1 MPSVATLAGLLTSLE
16 GGETLL
22 LPNPRAARE
31 LLTAF
36 DARQRGRGLP
46 AWEPAPALAW
56 SQWTSGLYS
65 ELIVSGAETRLLLN
79 AAQEHSLWREII
91 ADDPPAEA
99 LGSTDA
105 LAELAS
111 SAFRL
116 AAAWNATGR
125 IRSAVAGP
133 LGNTDTRTFARW
145 AEAFARRCSMQKLLA
160 PALLEAALAQHIG
173 AKAVTVAK
181 TLQLVGFL
189 KLTPAQESLL
199 IALAAQGT
207 EITRQTLT
215 TEDRPTFH
223 AAVSLESPAE
233 ELSFAARWLRQTLEA
248 AQQAGQSP
256 RIAVLLPGL
265 AEERAE
271 FEAVL
276 RETLAP
282 ELQSVSED
290 LSSAPWEF
298 SGGMPLSSLGLI
310 ADALELARWTLSPLP
325 QTRVTALLLSPY
337 LGSGAAREQAAQFDA
352 LVRKKENLLRP
363 ELTLGSLVSLLEKHG
378 STLAWPRHL
387 ATEVGRSGDL
397 SKPRTYA
404 EWMELLRVLI
414 QATGWPNSEARELTA
429 AEFEATRA
437 WDGVLDLVSTLD
449 FSGRRVAFATALEA
463 LERQARSTPLTPPAT
478 RAPVQIMA
486 PAEAEGSLFDAVLFL
501 RATDENWPAPERP
514 HPLLPWTLQ
523 KDLAMPGTD
532 PVRSAARAR
541 EFTSALLA
549 ASRTVLFS
557 YARADANGH
566 LRPSPLIAELI
577 ANLRLTE
584 IDASKLLQP
593 GPVTQPLD
601 YDLIA
606 DDTPLPSLPKAE
618 INGGAAVLKLQ
629 AACGFLAF
637 AQLRLNASEP
647 KGSALGLDAAE
658 SGTLVHRVLHIF
670 WGQVKNQD
678 TLASLSGAQRRDL
691 LAGCIDQAIAEE
703 RRRLATEWDEAYI
716 QLQRERLLRVLEPWL
731 ALELERSPFAV
742 IATERDEVV
751 TVGPLKLKVRMDR
764 IDNILDAEGER
775 LGELYIDYKTGAS
788 ASPAQWTGERPD
800 EPQLPLYT
808 LLSEPGEVM
817 GVAFAKVRS
826 GEEMKYAGL
835 QANPFMLGPKARKP
849 QDLVTSIAEWERT
862 MTQLAE
868 EFAAGR
874 AAVSPKQYPKTCA
887 HCGQRL
893 LCRLDPAS
901 LIALDDANDDAEEA
915 DV

>member
-1 MPSVATLAGLLTSLE
+1 MPSAATLAGLLTSLE

-31 LLTAF
+31 LRNAF
-36 DARQRGRGLP
+36 DVRQRSRGLP

-56 SQWTSGLYS
+56 SQWTASLYS

-91 ADDPPAEA
+91 ADDPPADA

-125 IRSAVAGP
+125 IRSAASGP

-145 AEAFARRCSMQKLLA
+145 AEEFARRCGTQKLLS
-160 PALLEAALAQHIG
+160 PALLEAALTQHVA
-173 AKAVTVAK
+173 AKSVPTVK
-181 TLQLVGFL
+181 TLQLAGFL
-189 KLTPAQESLL
+189 SLTPAQESLL
-199 IALAAQGT
+199 AALKAQGT
-207 EITRQTLT
+207 EIERKTLAA
-215 TEDRPTFH
+215 EGLPKLH
-223 AAVSLESPAE
+223 AAVSLDSPAD
-233 ELSFAARWLRQTLEA
+233 ELHFAARWLRKTLEA
-248 AQQAGQSP
+248 AQQDGQSP
-256 RIAVLLPGL
+256 RIAVLLPGM
-265 AEERAE
+265 AEERAG

-282 ELQSVSED
+282 ELQQVSED

-298 SGGMPLSSLGLI
+298 AAGTPLSSLGMI
-310 ADALELARWTLSPLP
+310 ADALEIARWTASPLS

-352 LVRKKENLLRP
+352 LVRRKENLLRP

-387 ATEVGRSGDL
+387 ATELARSGDL
-397 SKPRTYA
+397 TKPRTYA

-414 QATGWPNSEARELTA
+414 QATGWPNGEARELTA

-463 LERQARSTPLTPPAT
+463 LERQARSTPFAPPAT

-486 PAEAEGSLFDAVLFL
+486 PAETEGSLFDAVLFL

-514 HPLLPWTLQ
+514 HPLLPWSLQ

-532 PVRSAARAR
+532 PVRSAAHAR

-549 ASRTVLFS
+549 GSNTALFS
-557 YARADANGH
+557 SAKADANGH
-566 LRPSPLIAELI
+566 LRPSPLLAELHLSAI
-577 ANLRLTE
+577 EANALITP
-584 IDASKLLQP
+584 AP
-593 GPVTQPLD
+593 AVQPLE
-601 YDLIA
+601 YDTVA
-606 DDTPLPSLPKAE
+606 DDAPLPALPNADVH
-618 INGGAAVLKLQ
+618 GGATVLKLQ

-647 KGSALGLDAAE
+647 EGSALGLDAAE
-658 SGTLVHRVLHIF
+658 SGTLVHRVLHLF

-678 TLASLSGAQRRDL
+678 TLASLSEAQRRDV
-691 LAGCIDQAIAEE
+691 LAGCIDQAIADE

-716 QLQRERLLRVLEPWL
+716 QLQRERLLRVLVPWL

-742 IATERDEVV
+742 IATERDEIV
-751 TVGPLKLKVRMDR
+751 TVGPLKLRVRMDR
-764 IDNILDAEGER
+764 IDNILDAEGNR
-775 LGELYIDYKTGAS
+775 LGELYIDYKTGA
-788 ASPAQWTGERPD
+788 AAAPAQWTGERPD

-808 LLSEPGEVM
+808 LLSEPEEVM
-817 GVAFAKVRS
+817 GVAFAKVRA
-826 GEEMKYAGL
+826 GDEMKYAGL
-835 QANPFMLGPKARKP
+835 QANALTLGPKAKKP
-849 QDLVTSIAEWERT
+849 QDIVTQIAEWERT
-862 MTQLAE
+862 LTQLAE
-868 EFAAGR
+868 EFAAGH

-893 LCRLDPAS
+893 LCRLDPGS
-901 LIALDDANDDAEEA
+901 LIALEDADEDAEGA
-915 DV
+915 DG